1 MRESNVKG
9 LNNILKGE
17 YMAVDKYNSYIKNV
31 DDENLKRDLAN
42 IQEEHKKQ
50 ISTISQ
56 RVEQL
61 GGNAVNG
68 PGIQG
73 VFTGIMSNI
82 ITPKEKEKIVREAL
96 DGEQMGIHST
106 EELLPS
112 FTDENSKK
120 IVSDVLTENKNIV
133 NTLSKLLT
141 DSNIQM

>member
-17 YMAVDKYNSYIKNV
+17 YMAVDKYDQYIKNV
-31 DDENLKRDLAN
+31 EDEEIKRSFET

-56 RVEQL
+56 RIEQL
-61 GGNAVNG
+61 GGDAVSG

-73 VFTGIMSNI
+73 VFSGIMTNI
-82 ITPKEKEKIVREAL
+82 MPPKETTKIVREAL

-106 EELLPS
+106 QELLS
-112 FTDENSKK
+112 TFTDESSKK
-120 IVSDVLTENKNIV
+120 IVDEVLTENKNIV
-133 NTLSKLLT
+133 SNSK
-141 DSNIQM
+141 